1 MMKKQF
7 NRIPFNNKLILS
19 TGIPIVVLI
28 VAFFFIR
35 SERRVR
41 NETTNNFIQRL
52 ELTMASNKLTNSI
65 YLERRFSV
73 SKLVGRG
80 ANQNLETYRTSV
92 DQAIQGLSA
101 SAVSGNANELL
112 EYSFVDDL
120 KSWRLQIDSA
130 QISTTEVIDNYQ
142 LIIDQ
147 LQSNNTLRS
156 DNPQIKERSD
166 SKIVA
171 SSTLSHM
178 TNILDKLRLRVYL
191 SLVDG
196 VDLRNS
202 FAQNYRLYQSLET
215 ELLSNNDQSIVDRY
229 TQLREE
235 GGLGPMLMFFD
246 ELLMRNSISE
256 DYSSEDWWRL
266 SATSVDELRG
276 LQESLLG
283 EVRQETNDYYNH
295 AITIQ
300 RTLVAIIGIAA
311 LLAILLIVYFVRSTT
326 NQVNY
331 LRIAAG
337 RMAKGE
343 TDIKLP
349 RFPKDAFGSLASSF
363 LQIDRNNKKIEV
375 AARSIGENNFDV
387 DFQPRSKKDDLGYTI
402 MMMRNSLK
410 DFSEANEREIWIQ
423 TGLSTI
429 NGVLIGHKKIDES
442 CDVVLSTLVDYL
454 GAEVGTLYLHNYSN
468 TLELQCSYA
477 ILDEK
482 KLPRLVK
489 IGQNRLGKA
498 TENKKPVIIDSVPDD
513 YLTIGSSLGESQ
525 PKHLIMLPL
534 IQGGEIEG
542 VIEIASFNDLHPGT
556 GSFLRQVGGNIAST
570 IQSMKSRSR
579 LQELL
584 EETQT
589 QTEELQTQ
597 HSELE
602 NLNTELE
609 AQAQK
614 LQASEEELKVQ
625 QEELLQANQELEER
639 SNLLED
645 RNQII
650 IDRNLEIQKK
660 AEELELSTR
669 YKSEFLANMS
679 HELRT
684 PLNSILLLSRL
695 LSENGD
701 NNLNKDQV
709 EYAHVIQNSGKS
721 LLSLIDEILDLSK
734 IEAGKMAVEFKP
746 EPIHEVVTSMRSLFT
761 PLANEK
767 QLDLQFSIGKDVPE
781 EITTD
786 RMRLE
791 QILKNLLSNA
801 LKFTTKGFIHLDVTE
816 DKSHAGSIKFS
827 VKDSG
832 IGIAPDKQEH
842 IFGAFQ
848 QADGSTRRMYGGTG
862 LGLAIS
868 RELARLL
875 GGNLTVSSKESVG
888 SEFILSV
895 PIDGR
900 EPVNEESVDEEFANE
915 PNEMP
920 TTEVISD
927 EAPEDSHGEVASEND
942 EQTFI
947 ASVIPEDVPDDRK
960 SIKKDDNV
968 ILIIEDDTAF
978 AKSLLSFTQKKGYKG
993 LVAVR
998 GDQGIEMAFRYNP
1011 QAILLDLQ
1019 LPVKDGWQVMKELK
1033 ENPKTRHIPVHMM
1046 SSYEIRKESLKKG
1059 AIDFINKPVAF
1070 EQMNEIFK
1078 KLEKA
1083 LERGSKKVLIIEE
1096 NSKHAE
1102 ALAQYLST
1110 FNVKS
1115 EIKGEIKTGVETL
1128 QKEDVDCVILD
1139 MGIPDEIGYK
1149 TLEAVK
1155 DNPGLDNLPIIV
1167 FTGKNLSRIEEQKIK
1182 QYADSIVVKTAH
1194 SYQRILDEVTLF
1206 LHLVEE
1212 NKETEGIKKP
1222 TNSTGRFNEILA
1234 GKTVLIADDDIRN
1247 IFSLTKALEH
1257 FNMNVLTANDGKE
1270 ALDVLEAN
1278 IDQVDIIL
1286 MDMMMPQMD
1295 GYETTTRIRKNPKIS
1310 NLPILAVTAK
1320 AMVGDR
1326 EKCIRAGASDY
1337 ISKPVDIDQLI
1348 SLLRVWLYP

>member
-1 MMKKQF
+1 MMKKLF

-19 TGIPIVVLI
+19 TGIPIAVLI

-35 SERRVR
+35 NERRVR
-41 NETTNNFIQRL
+41 NETTNNFIKRL

-65 YLERRFSV
+65 YLERRFSM
-73 SKLVGRG
+73 SKLLGRD
-80 ANQNLETYRTSV
+80 ANQNLESFRASV
-92 DQAIQGLSA
+92 DQAIQ
-101 SAVSGNANELL
+101 ELATNTNSVTSKDVR
-112 EYSFVDDL
+112 EYSFIDDL
-120 KSWRLQIDSA
+120 KAWRLQIDSS
-130 QISTTEVIDNYQ
+130 QISAGDVFDNYQ

-156 DNPQIKERSD
+156 DNPSIKDRSE
-166 SKIVA
+166 SKIIA
-171 SSTLSHM
+171 SGTLSYM
-178 TNILDKLRLRVYL
+178 GNILTQLRLRAYL
-191 SLVDG
+191 SLVG
-196 VDLRNS
+196 RHELANS
-202 FAQNYRLYQSLET
+202 FEQNYKLFQSLEA
-215 ELLSNNDQSIVDRY
+215 ELLRSGDQHIVERY

-235 GGLGPMLMFFD
+235 GGLGPMLIFFD
-246 ELLMRNSISE
+246 ELLAGNTI
-256 DYSSEDWWRL
+256 DAAYSSEDWWRL
-266 SATSVDELRG
+266 SATSVDELKA
-276 LQESLLG
+276 LQESFLN
-283 EVRQETNDYYNH
+283 EVRQETTEYYND
-295 AITIQ
+295 AIVIQ

-311 LLAILLIVYFVRSTT
+311 LLAILLIAYFVRSTT
-326 NQVNY
+326 SQVNQ

-349 RFPKDAFGSLASSF
+349 RFPKDAFGSLANSF
-363 LQIDRNNKKIEV
+363 LQIDRNNKKIEI
-375 AARSIGENNFDV
+375 AASAIGDNNFDV
-387 DFQPRSKKDDLGYTI
+387 DFQPRSKKDDLGHTI
-402 MMMRNSLK
+402 MRMRNSLK
-410 DFSEANEREIWIQ
+410 NFSEANEREIWVQ

-429 NGVLIGHKKIDES
+429 NGVLIGHKRIDES
-442 CDVVLSTLVDYL
+442 CEVVLSTLVDYL
-454 GAEVGTLYLHNYSN
+454 NAEVGTMYLHNYSN
-468 TLELQCSYA
+468 TLELQASYA
-477 ILDEK
+477 ILNEE

-498 TENKKPVIIDSVPDD
+498 AENKKPLIIDSVPDD
-513 YLTIGSSLGESQ
+513 YLAVGSSLGESQ
-525 PKHLIMLPL
+525 PKHLLMLPL
-534 IQGGEIEG
+534 IQSGEIEG
-542 VIEIASFNDLHPGT
+542 VIEIASFNKFPSGT
-556 GSFLRQVGGNIAST
+556 GSFLKQVGGNIASM
-570 IQSMKSRSR
+570 IQSMKSRTR

-701 NNLNKDQV
+701 NNLSGDQV

-734 IEAGKMAVEFKP
+734 IEAGKMAVEFEP
-746 EPIHEVVTSMRSLFT
+746 EPIQEVMTSMQSLFGE
-761 PLANEK
+761 LAKEK
-767 QLDLQFSIGKDVPE
+767 HLDLQFTIGKDVPQV
-781 EITTD
+781 ITTD
-786 RMRLE
+786 RLRLE
-791 QILKNLLSNA
+791 QILKNLLSNS

-816 DKSHAGSIKFS
+816 DKTQAGYIKFS

-875 GGNLTVSSKESVG
+875 GGTLTVSSKEGVG

-895 PIDGR
+895 PIEGT
-900 EPVNEESVDEEFANE
+900 ESVEEEIANE
-915 PNEMP
+915 QIETP
-920 TTEVISD
+920 TTVE
-927 EAPEDSHGEVASEND
+927 EMSEETAVVDDDLPTEED
-942 EQTFI
+942 EQTFVT
-947 ASVIPEDVPDDRK
+947 SVIPENVPDDRK
-960 SIKKDDNV
+960 SIKKDDNI

-993 LVAVR
+993 IVAVR
-998 GDQGIEMAFRYNP
+998 GDEGIEMAFRYNP

-1019 LPVKDGWQVMKELK
+1019 LPIKDGWQVMKELK

-1078 KLEKA
+1078 KLEKV

-1096 NSKHAE
+1096 NPKHAA

-1115 EIKGEIKTGVETL
+1115 EIRDEIKTGIETL
-1128 QKEDVDCVILD
+1128 HREDVDCVILD

-1167 FTGKNLSRIEEQKIK
+1167 FTGKNLSRIEERKIK

-1212 NKETEGIKKP
+1212 NKETEGKKRKP
-1222 TNSTGRFNEILA
+1222 TNNTGRFNEILA

-1257 FNMNVLTANDGKE
+1257 FNMNVLTANDGTE

-1295 GYETTTRIRKNPKIS
+1295 GYETTTRIRKNPKLS
-1310 NLPILAVTAK
+1310 GLPILAVTAK